1 MIKEGRSSF
10 LKKRSKK
17 FLSLLRTPV
26 RSPRQPSKSFL
37 LLFFKKEV
45 LSSVFLSFSLAA
57 AASPLPDAT
66 CQIVSAQRV
75 ELAAPA
81 SGVLSAVLVD
91 RGDRVKKGQLLA
103 QLHDEVEQAQL
114 ADATA
119 RAAGQGQVRARAA
132 KLALAERAL
141 ARNADLHAKN
151 FISEQ
156 DYDQLVTDRDVAA
169 HELETAKDALV
180 QARAEM
186 GTARAAL
193 ALRQLRSPINGVVT
207 ERDLNPGER
216 VGEKPVL
223 VLERTDLLYAE
234 VQLPVVLLSRLHVG
248 QRAKLDFSDVPG
260 FLARE
265 AVISVID
272 PAADPKS
279 GTLGVRFNIDNEAN
293 TLPSGI
299 KCHVDLPGF
308 S

>member
-1 MIKEGRSSF
+1 MPKEECSF
-10 LKKRSKK
+10 LKKRTKK
-17 FLSLLRTPV
+17 LWQCCRALGIV
-26 RSPRQPSKSFL
+26 VCKEDKSFL
-37 LLFFKKEV
+37 LLFFKKEG
-45 LSSVFLSFSLAA
+45 LPFFFLLLTSTATAA
-57 AASPLPDAT
+57 PLPDAT

-81 SGVLSAVLVD
+81 AGVLSAVLVD

-119 RAAGQGQVRARAA
+119 RAAGLGQVRAHEA

-141 ARNADLHAKN
+141 TRNSALRAKN

-169 HELETAKDALV
+169 RELQSATESLAE
-180 QARAEM
+180 ARAEL

-193 ALRQLRSPINGVVT
+193 ALRQLRSPIDGVVT

-234 VQLPVVLLSRLHVG
+234 VELPVALLSRLHVG
-248 QRAKLDFSDVPG
+248 QTARFDFSDVPG
-260 FLARE
+260 LPPRE
-265 AVISVID
+265 AAISLID
-272 PAADPKS
+272 PAADLKS
-279 GTLGVRFNIDNEAN
+279 GTVGVRFNIDNSAGI
-293 TLPSGI
+293 LPSGI
-299 KCHVDLPGF
+299 KCHVDFAGF